1 MMRQLL
7 IAIFALLLS
16 SVSWADRIKD
26 LTSVAGVR
34 SNQLVGYGLVVGLQ
48 GTGDGADI
56 DFTAQTMKSLLDRL
70 GASLA
75 TEGRRSDFDISQQQ
89 PRQLDV
95 ANAAAVLV
103 TAELPPFAKPGQR
116 LDVNVS
122 TIGKAESLRGGN
134 LVMTRLFGVDGEVYA
149 LAQGPLTV
157 TGIGAEAA
165 GSSVSIGVPTAGR
178 IPGGALVERAVDT
191 PFGYAD
197 NIVLNVGSPDFAT
210 AAAIVDGINREFGE
224 GTARAIDGASV
235 AVRAPR
241 DLDQRVSFM
250 GMVGDLAVTPAE
262 GPARVVVN
270 SRTGTV
276 VISRNVRVTAA
287 AVNHGSISVRISAAN
302 QVSQPNAFG
311 GGDTAV
317 IQNADIEVEEPTV
330 PMFLFEPGVELRDIV
345 DAVNTVGAKPSSL
358 IAILEALK
366 SSGSLRAELVVI

>member
-1 MMRQLL
+1 MRTL
-7 IAIFALLLS
+7 ALLLLAVLS
-16 SVSWADRIKD
+16 ASSWADRIKD

-224 GTARAIDGASV
+224 GTARAIDGASI

-287 AVNHGSISVRISAAN
+287 AVNHGSISVRISALN

-317 IQNADIEVEEPTV
+317 IQNADIEVDEPTV

>member
-1 MMRQLL
+1 MRTFMV
-7 IAIFALLLS
+7 AILFLLS
-16 SVSWADRIKD
+16 AASWADRIKD

-56 DFTAQTMKSLLDRL
+56 DFTSQTMKSLLDRL

-134 LVMTRLFGVDGEVYA
+134 LIMTRLFGVDGEVYA

-157 TGIGAEAA
+157 TGIDAEAA

-178 IPGGALVERAVDT
+178 IPGGALVERAVET

-224 GTARAIDGASV
+224 GTARAIDGASI

-345 DAVNTVGAKPSSL
+345 DAVNTVGAKPSAL

-366 SSGSLRAELVVI
+366 SSGSIRAELVVI

>member
-1 MMRQLL
+1 MMRTL
-7 IAIFALLLS
+7 ALLLLAVLS
-16 SVSWADRIKD
+16 ASSWADRIKD

-178 IPGGALVERAVDT
+178 IPGGALVERAVET

-224 GTARAIDGASV
+224 GTARAIDGASI

>member
-1 MMRQLL
+1 MMRTL
-7 IAIFALLLS
+7 ALLLLALLS
-16 SVSWADRIKD
+16 ASSWADRIKD

-224 GTARAIDGASV
+224 GTARAIDGASI

-250 GMVGDLAVTPAE
+250 GIVGDLAVTPAE

-287 AVNHGSISVRISAAN
+287 AVNHGSISVRISALN

>member
-1 MMRQLL
+1 MRTL
-7 IAIFALLLS
+7 ALLLLALLS
-16 SVSWADRIKD
+16 ASSWADRIKD

-197 NIVLNVGSPDFAT
+197 NLVLNVGSPDFAT

-224 GTARAIDGASV
+224 GTARAIDGASI

-287 AVNHGSISVRISAAN
+287 AVNHGSISVRISALN

-317 IQNADIEVEEPTV
+317 IQNADIEVDEPTV

>member
-1 MMRQLL
+1 MRTL
-7 IAIFALLLS
+7 ALLLLALLS
-16 SVSWADRIKD
+16 ASSWADRIKD

-224 GTARAIDGASV
+224 GTARAIDGASI

-250 GMVGDLAVTPAE
+250 GMVGNLAVTPAE

-287 AVNHGSISVRISAAN
+287 AVNHGSISVRISALN

>member
-1 MMRQLL
+1 MRHLV
-7 IAIFALLLS
+7 IPIFLLLLS
-16 SVSWADRIKD
+16 SLSWADRIKD

-178 IPGGALVERAVDT
+178 IPGGALVERAVET

-210 AAAIVDGINREFGE
+210 AAAIVDGINREFGA
-224 GTARAIDGASV
+224 GTARAIDGASI

-250 GMVGDLAVTPAE
+250 GLVGDLAVTPAE

-287 AVNHGSISVRISAAN
+287 AVNHGSISVRISAVN

-311 GGDTAV
+311 GGETAV

>member
-1 MMRQLL
+1 MRTL
-7 IAIFALLLS
+7 ALLLLALLS
-16 SVSWADRIKD
+16 ASSWADRIKD

-116 LDVNVS
+116 IDVNVS

-224 GTARAIDGASV
+224 GTARAIDGASI

-287 AVNHGSISVRISAAN
+287 AVNHGSISVRISALN

-317 IQNADIEVEEPTV
+317 IQNADIEVDEPTV

>member
-1 MMRQLL
+1 MRTLVLFLL
-7 IAIFALLLS
+7 AVLS
-16 SVSWADRIKD
+16 ASSWADRIKD

-134 LVMTRLFGVDGEVYA
+134 LIMTRLFGVDGEVYA

-178 IPGGALVERAVDT
+178 IPGGALVERAVET

-224 GTARAIDGASV
+224 GTARAIDGASI

-250 GMVGDLAVTPAE
+250 GMVEDLAVTPAE

-317 IQNADIEVEEPTV
+317 IQNADIEVQEPTV

>member
-1 MMRQLL
+1 MRTL
-7 IAIFALLLS
+7 ALLLLALLS
-16 SVSWADRIKD
+16 ASSWADRIKD

-224 GTARAIDGASV
+224 GTARAIDGASI

-250 GMVGDLAVTPAE
+250 GLVGDLAVTPAE

-287 AVNHGSISVRISAAN
+287 AVNHGSISVRISALN

-317 IQNADIEVEEPTV
+317 IQNADIEVDEPTV

>member
-1 MMRQLL
+1 MRTL
-7 IAIFALLLS
+7 ALLLLAVLS
-16 SVSWADRIKD
+16 ASSWADRIKD

-134 LVMTRLFGVDGEVYA
+134 LIMTRLFGVDGEVYA

-165 GSSVSIGVPTAGR
+165 GSSISIGVPTAGR
-178 IPGGALVERAVDT
+178 IPGGALVERAVET

-197 NIVLNVGSPDFAT
+197 NIVLNVASPDFAT
-210 AAAIVDGINREFGE
+210 AAAIVDGINREFGA
-224 GTARAIDGASV
+224 GTARAIDGASI

-250 GMVGDLAVTPAE
+250 GMVEDLAVTPAE

>member
-1 MMRQLL
+1 
-7 IAIFALLLS
+7 
-16 SVSWADRIKD
+16 
-26 LTSVAGVR
+26 
-34 SNQLVGYGLVVGLQ
+34 VGYGLGVGLQ

-134 LVMTRLFGVDGEVYA
+134 LIMTRLFGVDGEVYA

-165 GSSVSIGVPTAGR
+165 GSSISIGVPTAGR
-178 IPGGALVERAVDT
+178 IPGGALVERAVET

-197 NIVLNVGSPDFAT
+197 NIVLNVASPDFAT
-210 AAAIVDGINREFGE
+210 AAAIVDGINREFGA
-224 GTARAIDGASV
+224 GTARAIDGASI

-250 GMVGDLAVTPAE
+250 GMVEDLAVTPAE

>member
-1 MMRQLL
+1 MMRAL
-7 IAIFALLLS
+7 ALLFLALLS
-16 SVSWADRIKD
+16 ASSWADRIKD

-224 GTARAIDGASV
+224 GTARAIDGASI

-250 GMVGDLAVTPAE
+250 GLVGDLAVTPAE

>member
-1 MMRQLL
+1 MRTFVV
-7 IAIFALLLS
+7 AIFVFLS
-16 SVSWADRIKD
+16 AASWADRIKD

-56 DFTAQTMKSLLDRL
+56 DFTSQTMKSLLDRL

-134 LVMTRLFGVDGEVYA
+134 LIMTRLFGVDGEVYA

-157 TGIGAEAA
+157 TGIDAEAA

-178 IPGGALVERAVDT
+178 IPGGALVERAVET
-191 PFGYAD
+191 PFGFAD
-197 NIVLNVGSPDFAT
+197 NVVLNVGTPDFST
-210 AAAIVDGINREFGE
+210 AAAIVEGINRQFGA
-224 GTARAIDGASV
+224 GTARAIDGASI
-235 AVRAPR
+235 AVLAPR

-250 GMVGDLAVTPAE
+250 GMVGDLAVTPADP
-262 GPARVVVN
+262 PARVVVN

>member
-1 MMRQLL
+1 MRLIFSVVLL
-7 IAIFALLLS
+7 ALAGQ
-16 SVSWADRIKD
+16 VQADRIKD
-26 LTSVAGVR
+26 FTAVAGVR

-56 DFTAQTMKSLLDRL
+56 DFTSQTMKALLDRL

-134 LVMTRLFGVDGEVYA
+134 LIMTRMFGVDGQVYA

-157 TGIGAEAA
+157 TGIDAEAA

-178 IPGGALVERAVDT
+178 IPGGALVEREVET

-197 NIVLNVGSPDFAT
+197 NVVLNITSPDFGT
-210 AAAIVDGINREFGE
+210 ASAVVQAINREFGA
-224 GTARAIDGASV
+224 GTARAVDGASV

-241 DLDQRVSFM
+241 DLDQRVSFL
-250 GMVGDLAVTPAE
+250 GMVEDLAVTPSE
-262 GPARVVVN
+262 PPARVVVN

-287 AVNHGSISVRISAAN
+287 AVNHGSISVRISAVN

-311 GGDTAV
+311 AGETAV
-317 IQNADIEVEEPTV
+317 VQNADIEVEEPTV

-345 DAVNTVGAKPSSL
+345 DAVNTVGARPSSL

>member
-1 MMRQLL
+1 MRILVVGLL
-7 IAIFALLLS
+7 IFLS
-16 SVSWADRIKD
+16 PASWGDRIKD

-56 DFTAQTMKSLLDRL
+56 DFTAQTMKSILDRL

-134 LVMTRLFGVDGEVYA
+134 LIMTRLFGVDGEVYA

-157 TGIGAEAA
+157 TGIDAEAA

-178 IPGGALVERAVDT
+178 IPGGALVERAVET
-191 PFGYAD
+191 PFGFAD
-197 NIVLNVGSPDFAT
+197 NVVLNVAMPDFAT
-210 AAAIVDGINREFGE
+210 AAAIVEGINREFGG
-224 GTARAIDGASV
+224 GTARAIDGASI

-250 GMVGDLAVTPAE
+250 GMVGDLAVTPADP
-262 GPARVVVN
+262 PARVVVN

>member
-1 MMRQLL
+1 MRTLVLFLL
-7 IAIFALLLS
+7 AVLS
-16 SVSWADRIKD
+16 ASSWADRIKD

-95 ANAAAVLV
+95 ANAAAVLM

-134 LVMTRLFGVDGEVYA
+134 LIMTRLFGVDGEVYA

-178 IPGGALVERAVDT
+178 IPGGALVERAVET

-210 AAAIVDGINREFGE
+210 AAAIVDGINREFGA
-224 GTARAIDGASV
+224 GTARAIDGASI

-250 GMVGDLAVTPAE
+250 GMVEDLAVTPAE

>member
-1 MMRQLL
+1 MRTL
-7 IAIFALLLS
+7 ALLLLALLS
-16 SVSWADRIKD
+16 ASSWADRIKD

-197 NIVLNVGSPDFAT
+197 NIVLNVGAPDFAT

-224 GTARAIDGASV
+224 GTARAIDGASI

-250 GMVGDLAVTPAE
+250 GMVGDLAVIPAE

>member
-1 MMRQLL
+1 MRTL
-7 IAIFALLLS
+7 ALLLLALLS
-16 SVSWADRIKD
+16 ASSWADRIKD

-224 GTARAIDGASV
+224 GTARAIDGASI

-287 AVNHGSISVRISAAN
+287 AVNHGSISVRISALN

>member
-1 MMRQLL
+1 MRTL
-7 IAIFALLLS
+7 ALLLFAVLS
-16 SVSWADRIKD
+16 ASSWADRIKD

-224 GTARAIDGASV
+224 GTARAIDGASI

-287 AVNHGSISVRISAAN
+287 AVNHGSISVRISALN

-317 IQNADIEVEEPTV
+317 IQNADIEVDEPTV

>member
-1 MMRQLL
+1 MRQLL
-7 IAIFALLLS
+7 IPILALLLS
-16 SVSWADRIKD
+16 SASWADRIKD

-210 AAAIVDGINREFGE
+210 AAAIVDGINREFGD
-224 GTARAIDGASV
+224 GTARAIDGASI

-250 GMVGDLAVTPAE
+250 GLIEDLAVTPAE

>member
-1 MMRQLL
+1 MRTLAFLL
-7 IAIFALLLS
+7 LALLS
-16 SVSWADRIKD
+16 ASSWADRIKD

-197 NIVLNVGSPDFAT
+197 NLVLNVGSPDFAT

-224 GTARAIDGASV
+224 GTARAIDGASI

-250 GMVGDLAVTPAE
+250 GMIGDLAVTPAE

-287 AVNHGSISVRISAAN
+287 AVNHGSISVRISALN

>member
-1 MMRQLL
+1 MRTLVLFLL
-7 IAIFALLLS
+7 AVLS
-16 SVSWADRIKD
+16 ASSWADRIKD

-134 LVMTRLFGVDGEVYA
+134 LIMTRLFGVDGEVYA

-157 TGIGAEAA
+157 TGISAEAA

-178 IPGGALVERAVDT
+178 IPGGALVERAVET

-224 GTARAIDGASV
+224 GTARAIDGASI

-250 GMVGDLAVTPAE
+250 GMVEDLAVTPAE

-317 IQNADIEVEEPTV
+317 VQNADIEVEEPTV

>member
-1 MMRQLL
+1 MMRTL
-7 IAIFALLLS
+7 ALLLLAVLS
-16 SVSWADRIKD
+16 ASSWADRIKD

-197 NIVLNVGSPDFAT
+197 NIVLNVGAPDFAT

-224 GTARAIDGASV
+224 GTARAIDGASI

-345 DAVNTVGAKPSSL
+345 EAVNTVGAKPSSL

>member
-1 MMRQLL
+1 MRTL
-7 IAIFALLLS
+7 ALLLLALLS
-16 SVSWADRIKD
+16 ASSWADRIKD

-287 AVNHGSISVRISAAN
+287 AVNHGSISVRISALN

>member
-1 MMRQLL
+1 MRQLL

-197 NIVLNVGSPDFAT
+197 NIVLNVGAPDFAT

-224 GTARAIDGASV
+224 GTARAIDGASI

-250 GMVGDLAVTPAE
+250 GLVGDLAVTPAE

>member
-1 MMRQLL
+1 MRTFMV
-7 IAIFALLLS
+7 AIFVFLS
-16 SVSWADRIKD
+16 AASWADRIKD

-56 DFTAQTMKSLLDRL
+56 DFTSQTMKSLLDRL

-134 LVMTRLFGVDGEVYA
+134 LIMTRLFGVDGEVYA

-157 TGIGAEAA
+157 TGIDAEAA

-178 IPGGALVERAVDT
+178 IPGGALVERAVET
-191 PFGYAD
+191 PFGFAD
-197 NIVLNVGSPDFAT
+197 NVVLNVGTPDFST
-210 AAAIVDGINREFGE
+210 AAAIVEGINRQFGA
-224 GTARAIDGASV
+224 GTARAIDGASI
-235 AVRAPR
+235 AVLAPR

-250 GMVGDLAVTPAE
+250 GMVGDLAVTPADP
-262 GPARVVVN
+262 PARVVVN

-276 VISRNVRVTAA
+276 VISRNV
-287 AVNHGSISVRISAAN
+287 G
-302 QVSQPNAFG
+302 
-311 GGDTAV
+311 
-317 IQNADIEVEEPTV
+317 
-330 PMFLFEPGVELRDIV
+330 LRQR
-345 DAVNTVGAKPSSL
+345 P
-358 IAILEALK
+358 
-366 SSGSLRAELVVI
+366 

>member
-1 MMRQLL
+1 MMRTL
-7 IAIFALLLS
+7 ALLLLALLS
-16 SVSWADRIKD
+16 ASSWADRIKD

-287 AVNHGSISVRISAAN
+287 AVNHGSISVRISALN

>member
-1 MMRQLL
+1 MRTL
-7 IAIFALLLS
+7 ALLLLALLS
-16 SVSWADRIKD
+16 ASSWADRIKD

-224 GTARAIDGASV
+224 GTARAIDGASI

>member
-1 MMRQLL
+1 MRTL
-7 IAIFALLLS
+7 ALLLLALLS
-16 SVSWADRIKD
+16 ASSWADRIKD
-26 LTSVAGVR
+26 LTSVAGVW

-224 GTARAIDGASV
+224 GTARAIDGASI

-287 AVNHGSISVRISAAN
+287 AVNHGSISVRISALN

>member
-1 MMRQLL
+1 MRTFMV
-7 IAIFALLLS
+7 AIFVFLS
-16 SVSWADRIKD
+16 AASWADRIKD

-56 DFTAQTMKSLLDRL
+56 DFTSQTMKSLLDRL

-134 LVMTRLFGVDGEVYA
+134 LIMTRLFGVDGEVYA

-157 TGIGAEAA
+157 TGIDAEAA

-178 IPGGALVERAVDT
+178 IPGGALVERAVET
-191 PFGYAD
+191 PFGFAD
-197 NIVLNVGSPDFAT
+197 NVVLNVGTPDFST
-210 AAAIVDGINREFGE
+210 AAAIVEGINRQFGA
-224 GTARAIDGASV
+224 GTARAIDGASI
-235 AVRAPR
+235 AVLAPR

-250 GMVGDLAVTPAE
+250 GMVGDLAVTPADP
-262 GPARVVVN
+262 PARVVVN

>member
-1 MMRQLL
+1 MRTL
-7 IAIFALLLS
+7 ALLLLAVLS
-16 SVSWADRIKD
+16 ASSWADRIKD

-210 AAAIVDGINREFGE
+210 AAAIVDGISREFGE
-224 GTARAIDGASV
+224 GTARAIDGASI

>member
-1 MMRQLL
+1 MRTLVLFLL
-7 IAIFALLLS
+7 AVLS
-16 SVSWADRIKD
+16 ASSWADRIKD

-134 LVMTRLFGVDGEVYA
+134 LIMTRLFGVDGEVYA

-157 TGIGAEAA
+157 TGIGA
-165 GSSVSIGVPTAGR
+165 
-178 IPGGALVERAVDT
+178 
-191 PFGYAD
+191 
-197 NIVLNVGSPDFAT
+197 
-210 AAAIVDGINREFGE
+210 
-224 GTARAIDGASV
+224 
-235 AVRAPR
+235 
-241 DLDQRVSFM
+241 
-250 GMVGDLAVTPAE
+250 
-262 GPARVVVN
+262 
-270 SRTGTV
+270 
-276 VISRNVRVTAA
+276 
-287 AVNHGSISVRISAAN
+287 
-302 QVSQPNAFG
+302 
-311 GGDTAV
+311 
-317 IQNADIEVEEPTV
+317 
-330 PMFLFEPGVELRDIV
+330 
-345 DAVNTVGAKPSSL
+345 
-358 IAILEALK
+358 
-366 SSGSLRAELVVI
+366 

>member
-1 MMRQLL
+1 MRTL
-7 IAIFALLLS
+7 ALLLLTLLS
-16 SVSWADRIKD
+16 ASSWADRIKD

-224 GTARAIDGASV
+224 GTARAIDGASI

-287 AVNHGSISVRISAAN
+287 AVNHGSISVRISALN

-317 IQNADIEVEEPTV
+317 IQNADIEVDEPTV

>member
-1 MMRQLL
+1 MRLIFTVVLL
-7 IAIFALLLS
+7 ALAGQ
-16 SVSWADRIKD
+16 VQADRIKD
-26 LTSVAGVR
+26 FTAVAGVR

-56 DFTAQTMKSLLDRL
+56 DFTSQTMKALLDRL

-224 GTARAIDGASV
+224 GTARAIDGASI

-287 AVNHGSISVRISAAN
+287 AVNHGSISVRISALN

>member
-1 MMRQLL
+1 MMRTL
-7 IAIFALLLS
+7 ALLLLALLS
-16 SVSWADRIKD
+16 ASSWADRIKD

-224 GTARAIDGASV
+224 GTARAIDGASI